1 MQESKYRK
9 CVGIVLFND
18 ERKVLVGKRRD
29 YSSEAWQLPQGG
41 VDEGESYEQALFRE
55 MTEEI
60 GTDKAEI
67 IAPLPNRLRYD
78 LPQKLQG
85 KLWGGKFVGQEQQ
98 WFLMHF
104 IGEEDD
110 ININTEEPEFVEYRW
125 VPLPQCID
133 LIVEFKRDV
142 YKKLIE
148 HFAPIIDNYEI
159 K

>member
-41 VDEGESYEQALFRE
+41 VDEGESYENALYRE

-67 IAPLPNRLRYD
+67 IAELPDLLRYD
-78 LPQKLQG
+78 LPPELQG
-85 KLWGGKFVGQEQQ
+85 KLWGGEYKGQEQQ

-104 IGEEDD
+104 KGNEDD
-110 ININTEEPEFVEYRW
+110 INIHTEEPEFVAYRW
-125 VPLPQCID
+125 VELPQCID

-148 HFAPIIDNYEI
+148 HFTPIIDSHEL